1 MTTVPSSLPPFSCC
15 RRNRPPLDGIKT
27 WRLAKR
33 CQSHR
38 PPFSP
43 AGRSRP
49 LPRNPFCS
57 PDPPYP
63 RCAIRAKFDQPFL
76 RRAQLATSSILD
88 KRETATRKQERAA
101 SPFRKGGAA
110 AMGSIGG
117 AMEAA
122 SQPSI
127 LLFFAAFLMG
137 ILGISVCEK
146 ILTPPLPPPS
156 SMIMGSKCPRAR
168 QYQKRG
174 AGKPI
179 MGMNC
184 REASFFAR
192 VRRRS
197 TSATQLKSD
206 EYLSPQNLARW

>member
-1 MTTVPSSLPPFSCC
+1 MLSTKSTAFGWNQNLAACKTLPVA
-15 RRNRPPLDGIKT
+15 PPTIFAC
-27 WRLAKR
+27 WQIEA
-33 CQSHR
+33 
-38 PPFSP
+38 P
-43 AGRSRP
+43 
-49 LPRNPFCS
+49 PRNPFCS
-57 PDPPYP
+57 PDPPT
-63 RCAIRAKFDQPFL
+63 RVAIRARLTSARNLTSFTEADPTKCNQLSSRVL
-76 RRAQLATSSILD
+76 RLD

-101 SPFRKGGAA
+101 SPFRKRGAA